1 MFSFGTWLLYKLGV
15 IDFRSAIAE
24 TQWGAIIGF
33 LAGAAAMAIATIWD
47 TPKPLSALHG
57 LVWGYAVEDEG
68 GLAGEAPGTA
78 VRAPWYKSP
87 LLWGIGALV
96 LCVLFYI
103 YIEIA

>member
-1 MFSFGTWLLYKLGV
+1 MAADSLCSCRHWSARPPWLH
-15 IDFRSAIAE
+15 AAP
-24 TQWGAIIGF
+24 
-33 LAGAAAMAIATIWD
+33 AAMAIATIWD

-68 GLAGEAPGTA
+68 EAPGTA
-78 VRAPWYKSP
+78 AREPWYKSP

-103 YIEIA
+103 YIEVV

>member
-1 MFSFGTWLLYKLGV
+1 V
-15 IDFRSAIAE
+15 IHFRSDIAE

-33 LAGAAAMAIATIWD
+33 LAGAAAMIVATIWD

-57 LVWGYAVEDEG
+57 LVWGYAVDDEG
-68 GLAGEAPGTA
+68 EARGKAGRP
-78 VRAPWYKSP
+78 PWYKSP
-87 LLWGIGALV
+87 LLWGVGALI